1 MLGPEGSFVS
11 LEDPTLFLGSALTM
25 LQGFRNV
32 VEWEIPIQQAS
43 QMSSTNPARIYSFT
57 KQGMLVPG
65 YKADIVILDQNLQM
79 KGLFI
84 NGELVRDRFA

>member
-1 MLGPEGSFVS
+1 G
-11 LEDPTLFLGSALTM
+11 LTM
-25 LQGFRNV
+25 LQGLKNV

-43 QMSSTNPARIYSFT
+43 QMSSTNPARIYNLA

-65 YKADIVILDQNLQM
+65 YKADVVVLDQNLQM

-84 NGELVRDRFA
+84 DGNLIRDRFA